1 MRKEYRTIALQVS
14 LFIVTFI
21 TTTLAGA
28 EWVYSKSLLM
38 GGYVWNDQYTWNDF
52 LSGMEFSVPFLLILT
67 VHEFGHYFTA
77 MYHKVKATL
86 PYYIPIP
93 PGIIFSIGTLG
104 AVIRIR
110 DRVRS
115 NIQHFDIGLAG
126 PLAGFIVAL
135 IIIAYGFITLPPAD
149 YIFKFHPEYE
159 AFGAAY
165 AEHVYNDEYLKG
177 KPPILDVEIGS
188 NLLFKFFESFVADK
202 SRLPNAHEIMHY
214 PLLLAGFISLFF
226 TSMNLLPIG
235 QLDGGHITYGLFGS
249 RGHRMIATVFFILL
263 IFYSG
268 LGMVNAH
275 DHPLED
281 LAWMVP
287 LAIGFYYI
295 CFSTLGF
302 QKRDRLM
309 TAVLIFG
316 LQSVITWWLPAVEGY
331 TGWMFFAFIVSR
343 LAGIQHPP
351 SEIEVPLDEKRIILG
366 WIALIIFVICFSPV
380 PLAVALK
387 GDAIAQ

>member
-1 MRKEYRTIALQVS
+1 MRKEHRTIAIQVS

-28 EWVYSKSLLM
+28 EWVYSKSVLI
-38 GGYVWNDQYTWNDF
+38 GGYAWNDQYTWNDF
-52 LSGMEFSVPFLLILT
+52 FSGMEFSIPFLLILT

-93 PGIIFSIGTLG
+93 PGVIFSIGTLG
-104 AVIRIR
+104 AVIRIK

-115 NIQHFDIGLAG
+115 NVQHFDIGLAG

-135 IIIAYGFITLPPAD
+135 VIIAYAFITLPPAD

-159 AFGAAY
+159 AFGPAY
-165 AEHVYNDEYLKG
+165 AEHVYNDEYVKG

-275 DHPLED
+275 DHTLED

-302 QKRDRLM
+302 RKRDRIM

-316 LQSVITWWLPAVEGY
+316 LQSVITWWLPSVEGY

-366 WIALIIFVICFSPV
+366 WIALIIFVLCFSPV

-387 GDAIAQ
+387 GEVVQ